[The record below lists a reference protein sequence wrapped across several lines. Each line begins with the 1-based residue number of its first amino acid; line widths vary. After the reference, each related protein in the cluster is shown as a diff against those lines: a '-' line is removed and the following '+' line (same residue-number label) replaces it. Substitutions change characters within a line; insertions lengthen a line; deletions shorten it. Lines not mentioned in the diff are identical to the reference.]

1 MGGTRRPGQ
10 GSDSAL
16 SQSNDHTPTSQMN
29 LIGEGAGGLSDDEAI
44 ALWDRLMASVRLR
57 VVDR

>member
-1 MGGTRRPGQ
+1 LVCHVNAKSRHSPVST
-10 GSDSAL
+10 
-16 SQSNDHTPTSQMN
+16 DHTPTSQMS